1 MPRLL
6 FTANLQRHVRCAPAT
21 VAGGS
26 VREVLDAFFAANP
39 VARGY
44 VLDEQ
49 GALRKHMLI
58 FIDGRQIEDRTALTD
73 AVPEDGQVYVLQAL
87 SGGAPWSLPG
97 DHS

>member
-21 VAGGS
+21 VAGTS
-26 VREVLDAFFAANP
+26 VREGLDAFFADNP

-58 FIDGRQIEDRTALTD
+58 FIDGQQIVDRTTLTD
-73 AVPEDGQVYVLQAL
+73 AVRDGGEVYVMQAL
-87 SGGAPWSLPG
+87 SGGSPAGLPRG
-97 DHS
+97 DL